1 MSASSNTA
9 SPATTGTADYWNR
22 SSCAAPLVSPIQ
34 DPGVIGTLRVLPFV
48 REPRGYMTGLHLI
61 PVCRMR
67 GYQCYKQKLITRTI
81 GRSQR
86 RVSQVHSGFDAKLDG
101 FAASDPSFL
110 FSTKAVPGWKSIP
123 DGAHLLDLDCW
134 AGMVPL
140 HLRYLLIVHM
150 GRTFPDV
157 LRSWRSNVHYIH
169 WLIRLPRIRIKVGG
183 FYLQRAFLP
192 R

>member
-1 MSASSNTA
+1 MCRAPGQPHSRPRCHRNPSRPSLRPRASGLYDRPTSH
-9 SPATTGTADYWNR
+9 
-22 SSCAAPLVSPIQ
+22 
-34 DPGVIGTLRVLPFV
+34 PG
-48 REPRGYMTGLHLI
+48 
-61 PVCRMR
+61 MR